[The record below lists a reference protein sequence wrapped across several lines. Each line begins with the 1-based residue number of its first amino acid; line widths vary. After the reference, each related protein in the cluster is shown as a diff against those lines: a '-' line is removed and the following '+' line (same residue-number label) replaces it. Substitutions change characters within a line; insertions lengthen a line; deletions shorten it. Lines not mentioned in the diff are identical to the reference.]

1 MKRLTALLL
10 TAALLLLTV
19 SASAAPLTE
28 KFTGQVKAQGFK
40 GTVTFSVT
48 GAETAACSGDEW
60 AWLSSALPRLQ
71 IEMRHSFAG
80 RRVQTDGNE
89 TETALHGDGQAEMNV
104 LLDEEPL
111 GRTML
116 LYSDDLAGL
125 SSDFLSGYG
134 ETWYTFARDWNP
146 LQLLVNAAQGS
157 EWPPVWHLLKTAREQ
172 PAEWQDQVNQHLVS
186 FQTKLGAWLNAYA
199 SASAASDENG
209 AYTQL
214 QWIIPAED
222 VKQEIKALL
231 TDFFGNDGLLALL
244 RRIATPQE
252 AACYLQS
259 GMAPIFMNWVDR
271 LSLAGQIEITRRYGT
286 AGEALLD
293 EIRLPFAEGMPL
305 SFLTVSVTPGDG
317 GDAWA
322 FRGETEEG
330 ASFFVSCL
338 AGAEQIYSGTAEV
351 SLPAADGKEAKQV
364 AFDYNLSWDG
374 GKEVYSLSTD
384 RFEQAVQG
392 TLVLKPHEDG
402 KPAQSLTLKAM
413 LTSAS
418 AIRSP
423 VYLNAELTWRDLD
436 GDAAVTATL
445 ASRTASPAEVDK
457 IANQKNTVRLDQL
470 QGSNLQ
476 TLLDEWRQHASAWLT
491 NAAELLLPK
500 SLLER

>member
-28 KFTGQVKAQGFK
+28 KFSGQVKSQGFK
-40 GTVTFSVT
+40 GTVTFSVS
-48 GAETAACSGDEW
+48 GAETAAFTADEW
-60 AWLSSALPRLQ
+60 AWLTSALPRLQ
-71 IEMRHSFAG
+71 IEMRHSFSG
-80 RRVQTDGNE
+80 RRVQTGANENE
-89 TETALHGDGQAEMNV
+89 TELRGDGQADLNV

-134 ETWYTFARDWNP
+134 EEWYTFARGWNP
-146 LQLLVNAAQGS
+146 AQLLVSAAQGND
-157 EWPPVWHLLKTAREQ
+157 WPPVWHLLQTAGEQ

-199 SASAASDENG
+199 AATAASDENG

-222 VKQEIKALL
+222 VKQETKTLL
-231 TDFFGNDGLLALL
+231 SDFFGNDGLLALL
-244 RRIATPQE
+244 RQIATPQE

-293 EIRLPFAEGMPL
+293 EIRLPFAKGMPL
-305 SFLTVSVTPGDG
+305 SSLVISVTPGDG
-317 GDAWA
+317 GDTWA
-322 FRGETEEG
+322 FRGEREDG

-338 AGAEQIYSGTAEV
+338 PGAEQIYSGTVEI
-351 SLPAADGKEAKQV
+351 SLPAADGKDAKQI

-374 GKEVYSLSTD
+374 GKEVYSLSAD
-384 RFEQAVQG
+384 RFEQAVQA
-392 TLVLKPHEDG
+392 TLVLKPHEGG

-413 LTSAS
+413 MSSAS
-418 AIRSP
+418 AIRTP

-445 ASRTASPAEVDK
+445 TSRTASPADVDK
-457 IANQKNTVRLDQL
+457 LANQKQTVRLDQL
-470 QGSNLQ
+470 QGSDLQ
-476 TLLDEWRQHASAWLT
+476 ALLNEWRQRASAWLT

-500 SLLER
+500 SLPER